1 MRLDLSCFLHSKKTI
16 NFLCGPQIRSML
28 RRIFQLAAIKPQPSF
43 ESSLYWTKPHTLH
56 SLYSRL
62 ASVYLFLSFK
72 CVRNSH
78 SIFCLSCLC
87 FQDKQ
92 NSTHTHTP
100 KHSKSFP
107 SDTIFLSLFATQRP
121 KHNRIGLARLTNN
134 REKKQPTDNKET
146 RQFGATITGHKYT
159 NTQTHTQG
167 HLIKEKPFRKENFLG
182 CVVFAHTLP

>member
-43 ESSLYWTKPHTLH
+43 ESSLYWTKPHTHTTLCT
-56 SLYSRL
+56 LD
-62 ASVYLFLSFK
+62 
-72 CVRNSH
+72 SH
-78 SIFCLSCLC
+78 RFIFFCLSNACAIPIVFFVC
-87 FQDKQ
+87 PVYAFKI
-92 NSTHTHTP
+92 NKTPYTHTP

-121 KHNRIGLARLTNN
+121 KHNRIGLPRPTNN